1 MSGSVWHRPRVEK
14 PIQGIKGG
22 YCMNW
27 AVVSILEAFAV
38 VLVMDLIWVC
48 IYKLTAG
55 KKEGMT
61 K

>member
-1 MSGSVWHRPRVEK
+1 
-14 PIQGIKGG
+14 
-22 YCMNW
+22 MNW